1 MGLQDNFLDSK
12 LFEIWT
18 VFHVFN
24 ALRTVVENSE
34 DMLDNE
40 ATGHDDLFDAFRMSM
55 QFWS

>member
-1 MGLQDNFLDSK
+1 MGLTTSLYFL
-12 LFEIWT
+12 LFQSDLVT
-18 VFHVFN
+18 